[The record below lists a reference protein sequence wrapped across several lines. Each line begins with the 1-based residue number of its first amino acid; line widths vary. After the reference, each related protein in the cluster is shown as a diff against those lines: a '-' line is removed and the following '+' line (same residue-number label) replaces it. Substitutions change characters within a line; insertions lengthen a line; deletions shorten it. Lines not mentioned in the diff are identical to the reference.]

1 MTPDKNIFCN
11 TPWYEIQIYWDGSFG
26 ICCQEDH
33 KLYDP
38 ADTRY
43 NIASMSILDWFNSE
57 PVRELRL
64 KVLDKNRVS
73 ACRRCY
79 AEEDHGGNSRR
90 LKANQKSVI
99 FTRTAFQDS
108 FLQSPGYRQ
117 FLYSDWYHGKT
128 LTHPI
133 DIHVDLGNFCNL
145 ACKMCNPRASSTIAS
160 QHVKWGI
167 ESSGQYLGTDWTRD
181 TKVWNSFKQQL
192 LEMPD
197 LNNIHFMGGETL
209 LTDRF
214 EDLVDTMLAAGRTDL
229 CFSFVTNGTVYK
241 PTLMQKLCN
250 FRRVGIEVSIESLTD
265 HNAYQRQGT
274 DTQLVL
280 HNIQSYQHMCDGTNI
295 TVALRPAPSALTMG
309 TYPTLLEYAL
319 EQKLIVKSNLCT
331 YPRFLAAEILP
342 SSVKFLYRDRYDQ
355 LLTTLADAEIGTDY
369 NASDPNMYRS
379 VIREQAEMCRDVLDT
394 AEPPDAQE
402 QQQALVQHCAR
413 WDQVYGLNA
422 RELYPEWAHMLD
434 LYGYP
439 G

>member
-38 ADTRY
+38 TDSQY
-43 NIASMSILDWFNSE
+43 NIARMSILDWFDSE
-57 PVRELRL
+57 PARQFRL
-64 KVLDKNRVS
+64 GVLGNNRVS

-79 AEEDHGGNSRR
+79 AEEDFGGNSRR
-90 LKANQKSVI
+90 FKSNQKSVI
-99 FTRTAFQDS
+99 FTRTAFDDS

-160 QHVKWGI
+160 QQVKWGI
-167 ESSGQYLGTDWTRD
+167 ESSRQYLGTDWTRD
-181 TKVWNSFKQQL
+181 QTVWNSFKQQL
-192 LEMPD
+192 LEIPN

-214 EDLVDTMLAAGRTDL
+214 EDLVDTMLAAGRTNL

-241 PTLMQKLCN
+241 PALVEKLCN
-250 FRRVGIEVSIESLTD
+250 FRRVGFEVSIESLTA

-280 HNIQSYQHMCDGTNI
+280 QNIQRYLDICNGTSL
-295 TVALRPAPSALTMG
+295 TVTLRPAPSALTMG
-309 TYPTLLEYAL
+309 TFPTLLEYGL
-319 EQKLIVKSNLCT
+319 EQQLIVKSNLCT
-331 YPRFLAAEILP
+331 NPRFLAAEILP
-342 SSVKFLYRDRYDQ
+342 SEVKSLYLARYDH
-355 LLTTLADAEIGTDY
+355 LLNTLADAAIGTDY
-369 NASDPNMYRS
+369 NASDPNNYRS
-379 VIREQAEMCRDVLDT
+379 VIREQAEMCRDILNTPTPSD
-394 AEPPDAQE
+394 AEA
-402 QQQALVQHCAR
+402 QQQELVQHCAR

-422 RELYPEWAHMLD
+422 RELYPEWTNILD
-434 LYGYP
+434 RYGYP
-439 G
+439 S